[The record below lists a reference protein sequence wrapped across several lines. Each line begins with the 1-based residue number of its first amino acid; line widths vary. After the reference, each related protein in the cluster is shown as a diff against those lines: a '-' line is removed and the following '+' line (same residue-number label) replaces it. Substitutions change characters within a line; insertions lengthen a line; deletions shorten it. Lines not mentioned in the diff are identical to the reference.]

1 MLHRFHFDVLEHV
14 GFDLTQEADHV
25 LSGELSELS
34 RLHAGDKL
42 IQLDQL
48 DHAELLIQVPEPLV
62 HGPALRRGWDV
73 WPMFARSPPIPP
85 RRRQA
90 SVWRTRCI
98 FTKFTRPRTTS
109 GAEPTIMTVSP
120 ISTSRRRR
128 SSSSRC
134 TIMASVL
141 SSNVVAKHCTPH
153 HNARRR
159 AVVSCSVNAM
169 SGSWGRSFDSN
180 CAVRPDRVIT
190 TMARART
197 SWAMVAAA
205 CAIEMVVLRSAGPR
219 APNMDGVDDSAARAM
234 RSIIVTA
241 STGYSPTAVSADS
254 ITASVPSR
262 IAFATSEVS

>member
-1 MLHRFHFDVLEHV
+1 
-14 GFDLTQEADHV
+14 
-25 LSGELSELS
+25 
-34 RLHAGDKL
+34 
-42 IQLDQL
+42 
-48 DHAELLIQVPEPLV
+48 
-62 HGPALRRGWDV
+62 
-73 WPMFARSPPIPP
+73 
-85 RRRQA
+85 
-90 SVWRTRCI
+90 
-98 FTKFTRPRTTS
+98 
-109 GAEPTIMTVSP
+109 
-120 ISTSRRRR
+120 
-128 SSSSRC
+128 
-134 TIMASVL
+134 
-141 SSNVVAKHCTPH
+141 NVVAKHCTPH

-262 IAFATSEVS
+262 IAVGEYPVRSEEHTSELQSRVDLVCRLLLEKKKDSN